1 MCGIA
6 GAVCFDGLPSRAHRV
21 VGEMTSAV
29 AQRGPDGE
37 GAYRDR
43 YVSLG
48 HRRLAIVDVA
58 DGRQPFCNEDGTIVV
73 VFNGEIY
80 NHRALRA
87 ELVKLGHRLSSECDG
102 EVIAHL
108 YEAYGDAFLSRIAG
122 MFAFALY
129 DRRRRQL
136 ILARDRTGEKPLY
149 HARVGAVLYFAST
162 IKALLHACGTSPTL
176 CRQGLLGYFAHTQPV
191 APATVFEQVGKL
203 PAGHAMAIGP
213 GDASEIKPY
222 WQLSYC
228 RKAHMS
234 PGAAQEALDCVL
246 REAVTSCLDSDHP
259 LALTLSGGIDSSLV
273 LGYAVDAPQ
282 SAPPT
287 CHTLGAHEEDEEFAR
302 ADTVAQQFGLAT
314 RRFCITGTTYLDM
327 VAALR
332 AFDEP
337 LNVYDG
343 VYLLQHSR
351 YIARSHR
358 VALTGNGADELFGG
372 YGSYLSWGT
381 SPHANDGPAP
391 DPRRSIELMLAS
403 AIERDAAQLYGAAM
417 GRFAREYDVAAHMSC
432 MHAVAEYDTAV
443 DARLCYD
450 LFLGMSHCASLG
462 DTVGMSFGLEYRSPF
477 LHPSVIEFA
486 AALPGYAK
494 LCSLS
499 HATKVVLRAV
509 AQRRISSMRADA
521 PKLGCG
527 HHIDRYALM
536 RSAWRPDIESALHR
550 HRALLASYLEPTKV
564 QALWSSFC
572 EGRTGIE
579 AERRALKLVM
589 FVAWLDAHSHLF

>member
-6 GAVCFDGLPSRAHRV
+6 GAVCFDGLPSRAHRI

-29 AQRGPDGE
+29 SRRGPDGE

-43 YVSLG
+43 YVALG

-58 DGRQPFCNEDGTIVV
+58 GGRQPFCNEDCTVAV

-80 NHRALRA
+80 NHRALRTA
-87 ELVKLGHRLSSECDG
+87 LLKLGHRLSSNCDG

-108 YEAYGDAFLSRIAG
+108 YEEHGDAFLKHIAG
-122 MFAFALY
+122 MFALALY
-129 DRRRRQL
+129 DRRRGRL

-149 HARVGAVLYFAST
+149 YARMGAVLYFAST
-162 IKALLHACGTSPTL
+162 TKALLHACRSSLSL
-176 CRQGLLGYFAHTQPV
+176 CRQGLLGYFAHTQPI
-191 APATVFEQVGKL
+191 APATIFEQFSKL
-203 PAGHAMAIGP
+203 PAGHFLAIGP
-213 GDASEIKPY
+213 GNASEIRPY
-222 WQLSYC
+222 WLLSYC

-234 PGAAQEALDCVL
+234 PGEAREALDCVL
-246 REAVTSCLDSDHP
+246 REAVSSCLDSDYP

-273 LGYAVDAPQ
+273 LSYAVDTPEK
-282 SAPPT
+282 APPS

-302 ADTVAQQFGLAT
+302 ADAVARQFGLAAQ
-314 RRFCITGTTYLDM
+314 RFCIIGTSYPDM
-327 VAALR
+327 VEALR

-351 YIARSHR
+351 YIARTHR

-372 YGSYLSWGT
+372 YDSYLAWGAP
-381 SPHANDGPAP
+381 PHASDSPAP

-403 AIERDAAQLYGAAM
+403 AIEGDAAQLYGAAM
-417 GRFAREYDVAAHMSC
+417 SRFAREYDVAAHMSC

-477 LHPSVIEFA
+477 LHPSVVEFA

-499 HATKVVLRAV
+499 RATKVVLRAV
-509 AQRRISSMRADA
+509 AQRRIPGISAHA

-527 HHIDRYALM
+527 QHIDRYALM
-536 RSAWRPDIESALHR
+536 RAAWRPDIESALRR
-550 HRALLASYLEPTKV
+550 HRPLLASYVEPAKA
-564 QALWSSFC
+564 QMLWSSFC
-572 EGRTGIE
+572 DGRTGVE
-579 AERRALKLVM
+579 ADRRVLKLVM